1 MNVKVLWEVVKPDK
15 FQGGLM
21 DLFEP
26 CMYLNPTVP
35 LSEYEV
41 KRGEDMRI
49 DLILQNMYNLDP
61 AIVGNYLQHIDILLY
76 INNIDNPLNITEG
89 MILRYPTQSD
99 RFDEFRL
106 VEDDFK
112 TKTKNINK
120 LLAVPNVSGKIDP
133 KRKSYID
140 NGYSFPP
147 TVRKEPKAAVSIQEG
162 KFYIGGI

>member
-1 MNVKVLWEVVKPDK
+1 MNVKVLWEVAKSDK
-15 FQGGLM
+15 FQGGLI

-26 CMYLNPTVP
+26 YMYVNPTIP

-49 DLILQNMYNLDP
+49 DLIFQNMYNLDP
-61 AIVGNYLQHIDILLY
+61 SIVGNHLQHIDILLY

-89 MILRYPTQSD
+89 MILKYPIESD

-140 NGYSFPP
+140 NGYAFPP
-147 TVRKEPKAAVSIQEG
+147 TVRKEPKSAVSIQEG
-162 KFYIGGI
+162 KFYIGGL